1 MATRPKTRRTTLG
14 PCIAIAGL
22 MTMTACA
29 PQIATRGNLVEDERL
44 AALEVGFTTE
54 DEVAT
59 LLGTPTTIS
68 TFEPDV
74 WYYIGQR
81 TRQRAFFEP
90 EIIER
95 RVLMIDF
102 DANGVIESLEELDL
116 EDAQS
121 VELAS
126 RETPTL
132 GRRLSFLEQMLGNFG
147 RQTSSS
153 R

>member
-1 MATRPKTRRTTLG
+1 
-14 PCIAIAGL
+14 

-102 DANGVIESLEELDL
+102 D
-116 EDAQS
+116 
-121 VELAS
+121 
-126 RETPTL
+126 
-132 GRRLSFLEQMLGNFG
+132 
-147 RQTSSS
+147 
-153 R
+153 

>member
-1 MATRPKTRRTTLG
+1 
-14 PCIAIAGL
+14 
-22 MTMTACA
+22 
-29 PQIATRGNLVEDERL
+29 
-44 AALEVGFTTE
+44 
-54 DEVAT
+54 
-59 LLGTPTTIS
+59 
-68 TFEPDV
+68 
-74 WYYIGQR
+74 
-81 TRQRAFFEP
+81 AFFEP